1 MKTDNT
7 IWNLD
12 DILTALEFPKLFK
25 KISSDLKKLTGM
37 VVKLKP
43 GMGKREFITI
53 IDFTEQLSE
62 NLARLY
68 DMPALRETVDQQDT
82 HAKKLKEQAKDLAI
96 KVEDA
101 MRPLNHWLKGKQTGK
116 LKLLDAKN
124 AKRLFTAV
132 PKLSYILERQRTLA
146 KYTLSEP
153 EEKIIS
159 RKDSTGTSVLLDMWS
174 VLETEQTFE
183 FKLPGKKPLTIQT
196 ESELRSYVFSPK
208 PEEREAAYNSLFE
221 TYKHN
226 LPKYFLIYQSVIKDW
241 ANDAELRGYKSPLAV
256 RNIAN
261 DLEDSTVQALIE
273 VVQEYTPLFRKFFE
287 LKAKVL
293 KVKKLRRFDLY
304 APVAEADKKVS
315 FPLAQETVLE
325 VLNAFHKPFHDK
337 AKQIITEKHIDSHPA
352 PNKQSGAFCAT
363 ISPKI
368 SPYILLNYSGS
379 VRDVSTLAHELGHG
393 IHSLYSNV
401 QAYSGQNA
409 PLPLAETASTLSEML
424 MFDHELE
431 HAAPELRKSLLFNKI
446 GDIYATI
453 MRQIYFVMFEID
465 AHKAIQK
472 GITAEELSTVYMENL
487 QKQFGDSILIS
498 ADFRYEWSY
507 VPHFVKSPFY
517 VYAYAFGE
525 LLALSLYS
533 LYKQHGKKFIPK
545 IEQVLTAGGSAQS
558 AKILQEIGLDFTK
571 RDFWRQGF
579 KIVDDLLAKLASEI

>member
-7 IWNLD
+7 NWNLD
-12 DILTALEFPKLFK
+12 DILKAADFPKLRK
-25 KISSDLKKLTGM
+25 KITLDLGKLTGM
-37 VVKLKP
+37 IAKLKP
-43 GMGKREFITI
+43 AMAKQEFAAI
-53 IDFTEQLSE
+53 IAFMEKLSE

-82 HAKKLKEQAKDLAI
+82 EAKKMKEQAKDLAI

-101 MRPLNHWLKGKQTGK
+101 MRPLNHWLKGKQAGK

-124 AKRLFTAV
+124 ADRLFAAV
-132 PKLSYILERQRTLA
+132 PKLEYILQRERTLA

-159 RKDSTGTSVLLDMWS
+159 RKDSTGASVLQDMWS
-174 VLETEQTFE
+174 VIETEQTFD
-183 FKLPGKKPLTIQT
+183 FKVKGQKPRKIQT
-196 ESELRSYVFSPK
+196 ESELRSFVFSPK
-208 PEEREAAYNSLFE
+208 AEEREASYNALFE

-241 ANDAELRGYKSPLAV
+241 ANDAELRGYKSPIAV
-256 RNIAN
+256 RNVAN

-273 VVQEYTPLFRKFFE
+273 VVQEYTPLFRKFFK
-287 LKAKVL
+287 LKAEVL
-293 KVKKLRRFDLY
+293 GVKKLRRFDLY
-304 APVAEADKKVS
+304 APVAKADEKVS
-315 FPLAQETVLE
+315 YPEAKQMVLE
-325 VLNAFHKPFHDK
+325 VLGEFHKPFQDK
-337 AKQIITEKHIDSHPA
+337 ARQIMDEQHIDSHPA
-352 PNKQSGAFCAT
+352 PHKQSGAFCAT
-363 ISPKI
+363 VSPAV

-409 PLPLAETASTLSEML
+409 PLPMAETASTLSEML

-431 HAAPELRKSLLFNKI
+431 HAAPGLRKSLLFDKI

-465 AHKAIQK
+465 AHKSVQQ
-472 GITAEELSTVYMENL
+472 GITAEDLSSVYLENIK
-487 QKQFGDSILIS
+487 KQFGDSVEI
-498 ADFRYEWSY
+498 APDFRYEWSY
-507 VPHFVKSPFY
+507 VPHFVRSPFY

-533 LYKQHGKKFIPK
+533 LYKQQGNVFIPK
-545 IEQVLTAGGSAQS
+545 IEQVLTAGGSAKP
-558 AKILQEIGLDFTK
+558 AEVLREIGLDFTK
-571 RDFWRQGF
+571 RDFWSQGF
-579 KIVDDLLAKLASEI
+579 KIIEDLLAKLAHEI